1 LKYFK
6 CSWVRCIRYTLFFAI
21 STLSLAATADFNF
34 GDDTMGNDRP
44 YQEPSQKS
52 ESKVSDEE
60 VLVSIK
66 PKLPPRRGP
75 KQTIAVGKFDAIGSF
90 TSTYGKWDVGGGLSA
105 MLATALRDTDYF
117 IVAERAN
124 IQQIL
129 TEQEMKSSGAVRGT
143 SGPQL
148 GNLTGVNLMVYGSVT
163 EFGAKDKGKGMSLGL
178 SGGLGGL
185 FSGALSH
192 QSSSGQVAMDL
203 RVVDTTT
210 GNILDSFTVRE
221 KIENSGFDAS
231 LGYDKIS
238 LGTNQFENTPLG
250 ATTRKAIVRAV
261 EKIAISSNKAD
272 WSAQVVTLD
281 GEDLYINAGRKT
293 GIIAGQKF
301 VVERVVKRFIDPAS
315 GALLGTRTAKLGMF
329 EVTNVQDRMSF
340 GTYVPL
346 TSDAPQAGDLVKE
359 VR

>member
-1 LKYFK
+1 VNYIK
-6 CSWVRCIRYTLFFAI
+6 CRCARIIFLCALFVMTVPSFVVAADNAEDPFSDDYYNSNSGSSETTQPKEDDVAI
-21 STLSLAATADFNF
+21 V
-34 GDDTMGNDRP
+34 
-44 YQEPSQKS
+44 S
-52 ESKVSDEE
+52 E
-60 VLVSIK
+60 K
-66 PKLPPRRGP
+66 PRLPPRRGP
-75 KQTIAVGKFDAIGSF
+75 KQTIAVGKFDAIGAF

-117 IVAERAN
+117 VVAERAN

-148 GNLTGVNLMVYGSVT
+148 GNLTGVNLMVYGAVT
-163 EFGAKDKGKGMSLGL
+163 EFGTQEKGSGMSLGV

-185 FSGALSH
+185 LSGALSH

-250 ATTRKAIVRAV
+250 ATTRKAITRAV

-272 WSAQVVTLD
+272 WTAQVVALD
-281 GEDLYINAGRKT
+281 GEDLYINAGSQT
-293 GIIAGQKF
+293 GITTGQKF
-301 VVERVVKRFIDPAS
+301 VVERVVKRFIDPVS
-315 GALLGTRTAKLGMF
+315 GASIFL
-329 EVTNVQDRMSF
+329 
-340 GTYVPL
+340 
-346 TSDAPQAGDLVKE
+346 
-359 VR
+359 